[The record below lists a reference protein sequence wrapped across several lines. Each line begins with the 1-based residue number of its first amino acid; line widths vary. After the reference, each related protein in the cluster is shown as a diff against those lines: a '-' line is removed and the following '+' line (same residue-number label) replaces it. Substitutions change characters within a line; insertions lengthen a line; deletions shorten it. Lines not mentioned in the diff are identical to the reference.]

1 MVSHFISYTPGKNG
15 NASQHNHIN
24 PKLIKKKKIKGF
36 LGLVMSYLM
45 KQSSAVIW
53 LQREKLVWC

>member
-24 PKLIKKKKIKGF
+24 PKLIKKKIKGF

>member
-24 PKLIKKKKIKGF
+24 PKLILKKKIKGF